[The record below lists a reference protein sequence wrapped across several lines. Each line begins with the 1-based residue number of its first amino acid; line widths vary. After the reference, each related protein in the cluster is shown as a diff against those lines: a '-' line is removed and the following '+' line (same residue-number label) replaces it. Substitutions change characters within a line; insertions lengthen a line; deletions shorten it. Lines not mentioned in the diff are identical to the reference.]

1 MNCKKKQKN
10 KKNPDVANVKQIK
23 TPIFP
28 INISFRVF
36 FNNLSEGLIK
46 NFWQLFHNSVFKQ
59 LTI

>member
-1 MNCKKKQKN
+1 MNCKKNQKT

-28 INISFRVF
+28 INISFRFF
-36 FNNLSEGLIK
+36 FNNLSEDLIK

>member
-1 MNCKKKQKN
+1 MNCKKTQKTQ
-10 KKNPDVANVKQIK
+10 KTPDVANVKQIK

-46 NFWQLFHNSVFKQ
+46 NFWQLFHNPVFKQ

>member
-1 MNCKKKQKN
+1 MNCKKTQKT
-10 KKNPDVANVKQIK
+10 PDVANVKQIK

-28 INISFRVF
+28 INISFRFF

>member
-1 MNCKKKQKN
+1 MNCKKNQKT

-28 INISFRVF
+28 INISFRFF